1 MMQLVLILACLLPA
15 SLAAQ
20 EMHNHPA
27 PEKLGTVSFATSC
40 KPGTEQEFNR
50 AVALL
55 HSFAY
60 KIAEEAF
67 QSVAEQDPQCAIAHW
82 GIAMT
87 HYHELW
93 EPVLP
98 PLALWP
104 RSRKSGGPQCSKKLQ
119 NASAVSS
126 THSA

>member
-1 MMQLVLILACLLPA
+1 MMRLVLISACLLPA
-15 SLAAQ
+15 LLAAQ
-20 EMHNHPA
+20 EMHDHPA

-40 KPGTEQEFNR
+40 KPETQQEFNR

-82 GIAMT
+82 GKAMT
-87 HYHELW
+87 HYHPLW
-93 EPVLP
+93 EPV
-98 PLALWP
+98 P
-104 RSRKSGGPQCSKKLQ
+104 RQ
-119 NASAVSS
+119 NSVGL
-126 THSA
+126 